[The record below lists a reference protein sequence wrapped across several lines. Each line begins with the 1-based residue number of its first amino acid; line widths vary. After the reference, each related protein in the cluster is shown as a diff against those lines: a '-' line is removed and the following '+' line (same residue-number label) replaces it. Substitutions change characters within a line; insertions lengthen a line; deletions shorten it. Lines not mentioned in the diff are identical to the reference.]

1 MSWQVLDGW
10 RWSFPDMPFSHVLTQ
25 PKSLS
30 TSLAMNDEQGGSG
43 GGRLWFWWSTLS
55 CQVAKPTLPNSFLPK
70 QTRADSG
77 MWNDQKHSQ
86 VNPGSQP
93 SESPC
98 ILKDNTSDLWTN
110 FKLGYFCSC
119 TCINCIITSHRTNRT
134 LGVDRAAARGRAPR
148 RRSHPPRLRSWAA
161 RTSWRPRWALR
172 WALRCRLPF
181 RRAAT
186 RRALRQVLIG
196 RATY

>member
-119 TCINCIITSHRTNRT
+119 TKEYNHQSSDKPYFGGWQSCSERSC
-134 LGVDRAAARGRAPR
+134 AASQISSSEVAFLSGAYE
-148 RRSHPPRLRSWAA
+148 LAA
-161 RTSWRPRWALR
+161 SMSSPMSSSL
-172 WALRCRLPF
+172 
-181 RRAAT
+181 
-186 RRALRQVLIG
+186 
-196 RATY
+196 